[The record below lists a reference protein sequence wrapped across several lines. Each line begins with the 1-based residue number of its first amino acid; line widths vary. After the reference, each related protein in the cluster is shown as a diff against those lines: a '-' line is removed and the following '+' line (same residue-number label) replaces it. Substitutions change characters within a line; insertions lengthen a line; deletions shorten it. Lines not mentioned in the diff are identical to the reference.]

1 MVEKK
6 LGADSDD
13 SLSVGSWFF
22 TENKD
27 FVGLVRQQDPLLDG
41 QFHLMHRIGL
51 GFWAAFDATYYWG
64 GQTTVDGESQLDL
77 QGADEGPAG
86 WG

>member
-1 MVEKK
+1 
-6 LGADSDD
+6 
-13 SLSVGSWFF
+13 
-22 TENKD
+22 
-27 FVGLVRQQDPLLDG
+27 
-41 QFHLMHRIGL
+41 MHRIGL